1 MKAMVIYA
9 FGGPE
14 VLILQDVPE
23 HPPRNHEVLVR
34 VHATSVNALDCSGRR
49 GQRAVPLPAIL
60 GCDVSGVIETIGAE
74 VEDFTPGDEVF
85 YVPEIDSGSGSY
97 AEYHVAR
104 AGIVAHKPAD
114 LSHVEAAG
122 IPLAAGTA
130 WEGLIRR
137 AALQP
142 GETLLVHGS
151 GPVALFATQIAS
163 AAGAQVFMT
172 AASGTT
178 APGKGAGTAR
188 VINRATEDFVR
199 VIRNESTDGAVDVV
213 FDASGDTAL
222 ERSICVLKRFGRMVS
237 TTKPLGAVPEESVLR
252 NITHHFV
259 HAEPERARLDML
271 RVLLQRKQ
279 LLPVIDSVYPICE
292 AAAAHRLVET
302 ATPWG
307 KVILRVVGND

>member
-85 YVPEIDSGSGSY
+85 YMPEIDSGSGSY

-114 LSHVEAAG
+114 LSHVEAAA

-151 GPVALFATQIAS
+151 GPEALFATQIAS
-163 AAGAQVFMT
+163 AAGAQVFVT
-172 AASGTT
+172 ATSRTPALGN
-178 APGKGAGTAR
+178 AGMAR
-188 VINRATEDFVR
+188 MINRATEDFVR

-213 FDASGDTAL
+213 FDTSSDTPL
-222 ERSICVLKRFGRMVS
+222 DRSICILKAYGRMVS
-237 TTKPLGAVPEESVLR
+237 TAKPLGAMPEESILR

-259 HAEPERARLDML
+259 HAEPDRTRLDML
-271 RVLLQRKQ
+271 RALLQRKQ
-279 LLPVIDSVYPICE
+279 LRPVIDSIYPVWE

-307 KVILRVVGND
+307 KVILRIVGND